1 MSLKNQKASSVSLIR
16 HGISGKST
24 APVMLRAGA
33 MRLVY
38 CEGMIRAIMAGDVE
52 IVRRIYV
59 AVRDDIW
66 NTVHYTI
73 TNKSVTATPSS
84 FCMEF
89 DCRHKKGNVDF
100 LWHGSITGS
109 EDSVVRFSMEGT
121 ALSAFTSNRIGFC
134 VLHPL
139 ADCMSRP
146 CTIITG
152 RGKKIKGRFPSSRVI
167 SPHQPFKNMRGI
179 SQKTNGI
186 ESHITFKGD
195 TFEMEDQRN
204 WTDASFKTYCP
215 PLSRPHPFP
224 VKKGDRFSQAI
235 EIRVTG
241 NGKQVGPPKED
252 AIQYVKIVPRS
263 FLLPEI
269 GCSCNRV
276 PAPAAARLSRLL
288 CLSHARIDVT
298 VSRRGRGIARS
309 LRRAKTVSAR
319 FGIPLEMAL
328 YFSEEPLVTQVSLL
342 RDVLAG
348 QHFPAK
354 RFLVFR
360 RGETVTGETSV
371 QTVLPALRALLPDA
385 GIVSGTDAYFVE
397 INRHPPPVEGTDGIC
412 YSVNPQVHTFDD
424 QSVLDNLEGQF
435 YTVQAARS
443 LGHGAPVY
451 VTPITLRPRLN
462 PDRPEK
468 FHGPDARQK
477 SLLGAVW
484 TLGSIIRLAEAGAAG
499 ATYFELTGGCGIMER
514 GGKRVF
520 PLFHVIADVNEFSGG
535 TMRLLSFGNRSG
547 ITGCL
552 LEKDTNKRLLIAN
565 ITPRKKAIMVSGLSS
580 NLFVKHL
587 DETSFTKA
595 CDRPEL
601 FRRYKGV
608 KVVSTFG
615 RLKIKLLPYGIVRL
629 DG

>member
-16 HGISGKST
+16 HGVSGKSA

-33 MRLVY
+33 IRLVY
-38 CEGMIRAIMAGDVE
+38 DEGTIRAVMAGNVE

-66 NTVHYTI
+66 NTVHFTI
-73 TNKSVTATPSS
+73 TNKSVIASLSS
-84 FCMEF
+84 FCIEF

-100 LWHGSITGS
+100 LWHGSISGS
-109 EDSVVRFSMEGT
+109 EDSVVRFSLEGT

-139 ADCMSRP
+139 GDSMNRP

-152 RGKKIKGRFPSSRVI
+152 RGKKIKGRFPSSRFI

-241 NGKQVGPPKED
+241 NGKQAGPPKEG

-263 FLLPEI
+263 LLLPEI
-269 GCSCNRV
+269 GCRCNRV
-276 PAPAAARLSRLL
+276 PAPVAAGLSRLL
-288 CLSHARIDVT
+288 CLSHARIDIT
-298 VSRRGRGIARS
+298 VSRRGRGIARA
-309 LRRAKTVSAR
+309 LRRAKTVSVR
-319 FGIPLEMAL
+319 LGIPLEIAL
-328 YFSEEPLVTQVSLL
+328 YFSKEPLAKQVFLL
-342 RDVLAG
+342 RDALVG
-348 QHFPAK
+348 QHLPAK

-371 QTVLPALRALLPDA
+371 QTALPALRAIAPAA

-397 INRHPPPVEGTDGIC
+397 INRNPLPLKGVDGIC

-424 QSVLDNLEGQF
+424 QSILDNLEGQF

-462 PDRPEK
+462 PDRPGK

-499 ATYFELTGGCGIMER
+499 ATYFELTGACGVMEH
-514 GGKRVF
+514 GGKRVY
-520 PLFHVIADVNEFSGG
+520 PLFHVIADVNESSGG
-535 TMRLLSFGNRSG
+535 TMRILSGGKRSG

-552 LEKDTNKRLLIAN
+552 LEKAGRKRWLIAN
-565 ITPRKKAIMVSGLSS
+565 LTMKKKEIVVSGFS
-580 NLFVKHL
+580 NTLVEKLL
-587 DETSFTKA
+587 DETTFAEA
-595 CDRPEL
+595 CVRPEA
-601 FRRYKGV
+601 FRNK
-608 KVVSTFG
+608 KG
-615 RLKIKLLPYGIVRL
+615 RLIRRASGCLKLKLLPYGIARL
-629 DG
+629 DD